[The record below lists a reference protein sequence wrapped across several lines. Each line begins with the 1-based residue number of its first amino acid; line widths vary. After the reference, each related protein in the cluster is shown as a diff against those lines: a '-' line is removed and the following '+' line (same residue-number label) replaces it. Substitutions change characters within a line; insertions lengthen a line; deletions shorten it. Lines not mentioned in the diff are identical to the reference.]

1 MAKKSAKQKKS
12 SVARKPRVKSKAAGK
27 SRTSLASLTTEQL
40 SAELKRR
47 QSELPKLEKQAAA
60 LRGELASLEARIA
73 ALSGGAVVA
82 KQPQPKGSS
91 SSSSSSSSSAS
102 SSSSSTTARAPRR
115 RHGQPTLAEQI
126 VSVLQA
132 TGTVM
137 SPSEIGTAVQ
147 KQFAREVK
155 PSFNVQVS
163 STLRALVDDGAVAQ
177 VERAQYAAKGAAV
190 ASAN

>member
-1 MAKKSAKQKKS
+1 MAKKSAKQKKP
-12 SVARKPRVKSKAAGK
+12 SVARKPRVKSKPAGK
-27 SRTSLASLTTEQL
+27 SRASLASLTTEQL
-40 SAELKRR
+40 AAELKRR

-60 LRGELASLEARIA
+60 LRAELATVEARIA
-73 ALSGGAVVA
+73 ALSGGSAAAAPSMPKPSA
-82 KQPQPKGSS
+82 KA
-91 SSSSSSSSSAS
+91 SAKNADS
-102 SSSSSTTARAPRR
+102 PRAPRR

-126 VSVLQA
+126 VSVLQS
-132 TGTVM
+132 TGAVM

-163 STLRALVDDGAVAQ
+163 STLRTLVDEGAVAQ

>member
-82 KQPQPKGSS
+82 KQPQPKG

>member
-12 SVARKPRVKSKAAGK
+12 SVARKPRVKSKPAGK
-27 SRTSLASLTTEQL
+27 SRASLASLTTEQL

-47 QSELPKLEKQAAA
+47 RSELPKLEKQAAA
-60 LRGELASLEARIA
+60 LRAQLADVEARIA
-73 ALSGGAVVA
+73 ALSGGSAAAASIMLKVPA
-82 KQPQPKGSS
+82 KKADSP
-91 SSSSSSSSSAS
+91 
-102 SSSSSTTARAPRR
+102 RAPRR

-126 VSVLQA
+126 VSVLQS
-132 TGTVM
+132 TGAVM

-163 STLRALVDDGAVAQ
+163 STLRTLVDDGAVAQ

-190 ASAN
+190 ASAH

>member
-73 ALSGGAVVA
+73 ALSGGAVVP
-82 KQPQPKGSS
+82 KQPQPKG
-91 SSSSSSSSSAS
+91 SSSSSSSAS

-190 ASAN
+190 ASAH